1 MSPFDSANIQDTL
14 KQTVVGFQSSEKISS
29 IQARPDPSP
38 RQILL
43 CLVVGFIWLSES
55 DFFSSLLPNLKEA
68 YPSLQFTKF
77 DFEDEVVFL
86 SFYLK
91 RLDNK
96 LHRECKMVG
105 PLADHLRA
113 PVDDD
118 AGAECTG
125 SEAGVL
131 TMIGPAGLGIRV
143 TACEGILS
151 TKPGQD
157 PPEPPPD
164 LGEFMF
170 FADFQISHTKKG
182 RPLRHEIKAPAC
194 LFQCSKGDR
203 RKEQDVRFAPFFSL
217 SKGLFDRGRDAWQ
230 EFRRLMTRILQRFG
244 SLDTAWEDEM
254 EKKLLTFYA
263 SLDSKNP
270 VSAPERWFP
279 SLLSSLVRSH
289 NRTERERKGVSALV
303 PCSCRSS
310 FPVRA
315 VQCGLCGGRAQDS
328 PDSSSRD
335 QAGCVL

>member
-157 PPEPPPD
+157 PPEPPP
-164 LGEFMF
+164 G
-170 FADFQISHTKKG
+170 QT
-182 RPLRHEIKAPAC
+182 
-194 LFQCSKGDR
+194 
-203 RKEQDVRFAPFFSL
+203 
-217 SKGLFDRGRDAWQ
+217 
-230 EFRRLMTRILQRFG
+230 
-244 SLDTAWEDEM
+244 
-254 EKKLLTFYA
+254 
-263 SLDSKNP
+263 
-270 VSAPERWFP
+270 
-279 SLLSSLVRSH
+279 
-289 NRTERERKGVSALV
+289 
-303 PCSCRSS
+303 
-310 FPVRA
+310 
-315 VQCGLCGGRAQDS
+315 
-328 PDSSSRD
+328 
-335 QAGCVL
+335 